1 MQFLESLLWNLPL
14 TDWLQHSYVISSG
27 KNKWNL
33 HKFHENIF
41 SCLLLAYRI
50 VLTIEILP
58 MTDYQQRGE
67 TFSVLGSK
75 YDLFEGIYGPA
86 DWKRLCQFLELDR
99 TPICCAIPK
108 NHPLCD
114 HKQISMHDLDNQ
126 HIVTIPL
133 DTDLTLPYGL
143 MYANEP
149 SEALKK
155 FLRIVK
161 KLTW

>member
-1 MQFLESLLWNLPL
+1 
-14 TDWLQHSYVISSG
+14 
-27 KNKWNL
+27 
-33 HKFHENIF
+33 
-41 SCLLLAYRI
+41 
-50 VLTIEILP
+50 

-114 HKQISMHDLDNQ
+114 HKQIYMHDLDNQ

>member
-1 MQFLESLLWNLPL
+1 MTMLFSSFMIVFVLLQIGQYPDL
-14 TDWLQHSYVISSG
+14 
-27 KNKWNL
+27 K
-33 HKFHENIF
+33 
-41 SCLLLAYRI
+41 
-50 VLTIEILP
+50 IEILP

-133 DTDLTLPYGL
+133 DTDLILPYGL

>member
-1 MQFLESLLWNLPL
+1 MLVAGISYCFDNSSIVTL
-14 TDWLQHSYVISSG
+14 TC
-27 KNKWNL
+27 
-33 HKFHENIF
+33 KF
-41 SCLLLAYRI
+41 
-50 VLTIEILP
+50 
-58 MTDYQQRGE
+58 D
-67 TFSVLGSK
+67 
-75 YDLFEGIYGPA
+75 IYGPA

>member
-1 MQFLESLLWNLPL
+1 MDR
-14 TDWLQHSYVISSG
+14 TDLFHIGQYPDLQV
-27 KNKWNL
+27 
-33 HKFHENIF
+33 
-41 SCLLLAYRI
+41 R
-50 VLTIEILP
+50 VTIEEL
-58 MTDYQQRGE
+58 
-67 TFSVLGSK
+67 SK
-75 YDLFEGIYGPA
+75 QYDMPATSMKKCFREIYGPA

-133 DTDLTLPYGL
+133 DTDLILPYGL

>member
-1 MQFLESLLWNLPL
+1 
-14 TDWLQHSYVISSG
+14 
-27 KNKWNL
+27 
-33 HKFHENIF
+33 
-41 SCLLLAYRI
+41 
-50 VLTIEILP
+50 

-75 YDLFEGIYGPA
+75 YDLFEGIYGSA

-114 HKQISMHDLDNQ
+114 HKRISMHDLDNQ

-149 SEALKK
+149 NEALKK

-161 KLTW
+161 N

>member
-1 MQFLESLLWNLPL
+1 MGLLTGRDFVSFLNLTGHQFVVP
-14 TDWLQHSYVISSG
+14 
-27 KNKWNL
+27 
-33 HKFHENIF
+33 
-41 SCLLLAYRI
+41 
-50 VLTIEILP
+50 
-58 MTDYQQRGE
+58 
-67 TFSVLGSK
+67 
-75 YDLFEGIYGPA
+75 
-86 DWKRLCQFLELDR
+86 
-99 TPICCAIPK
+99 IPK

-133 DTDLTLPYGL
+133 NTDLTLPYGL

>member
-1 MQFLESLLWNLPL
+1 M
-14 TDWLQHSYVISSG
+14 G
-27 KNKWNL
+27 
-33 HKFHENIF
+33 
-41 SCLLLAYRI
+41 LLAGRDF
-50 VLTIEILP
+50 VSFLNLT
-58 MTDYQQRGE
+58 GH
-67 TFSVLGSK
+67 
-75 YDLFEGIYGPA
+75 
-86 DWKRLCQFLELDR
+86 QF
-99 TPICCAIPK
+99 AIPK

-133 DTDLTLPYGL
+133 DTDMTLPYGL

-161 KLTW
+161 N

>member
-1 MQFLESLLWNLPL
+1 
-14 TDWLQHSYVISSG
+14 
-27 KNKWNL
+27 
-33 HKFHENIF
+33 
-41 SCLLLAYRI
+41 
-50 VLTIEILP
+50 

-143 MYANEP
+143 ML
-149 SEALKK
+149 SL
-155 FLRIVK
+155 IHI
-161 KLTW
+161 

>member
-1 MQFLESLLWNLPL
+1 MTMLFSSFMIVFVLLPNWA
-14 TDWLQHSYVISSG
+14 ISRF
-27 KNKWNL
+27 KNRNSP
-33 HKFHENIF
+33 N
-41 SCLLLAYRI
+41 
-50 VLTIEILP
+50 
-58 MTDYQQRGE
+58 DGYQQRGE

-155 FLRIVK
+155 VS
-161 KLTW
+161 

>member
-1 MQFLESLLWNLPL
+1 MDR
-14 TDWLQHSYVISSG
+14 TDL
-27 KNKWNL
+27 
-33 HKFHENIF
+33 FHIGQYPD
-41 SCLLLAYRI
+41 LK
-50 VLTIEILP
+50 IEILP
-58 MTDYQQRGE
+58 MTDYQQ
-67 TFSVLGSK
+67 
-75 YDLFEGIYGPA
+75 
-86 DWKRLCQFLELDR
+86 
-99 TPICCAIPK
+99 
-108 NHPLCD
+108 
-114 HKQISMHDLDNQ
+114 HDLDNQ

>member
-1 MQFLESLLWNLPL
+1 MGLLTGRDFVSFLNL
-14 TDWLQHSYVISSG
+14 TG
-27 KNKWNL
+27 
-33 HKFHENIF
+33 
-41 SCLLLAYRI
+41 
-50 VLTIEILP
+50 
-58 MTDYQQRGE
+58 
-67 TFSVLGSK
+67 
-75 YDLFEGIYGPA
+75 
-86 DWKRLCQFLELDR
+86 
-99 TPICCAIPK
+99 PICCAIPK

-114 HKQISMHDLDNQ
+114 HKRISMHDLDNQ

-149 SEALKK
+149 NEALKK

>member
-1 MQFLESLLWNLPL
+1 MGLLTGRDFVSFLNLTGHQFVVPFLR
-14 TDWLQHSYVISSG
+14 T
-27 KNKWNL
+27 
-33 HKFHENIF
+33 
-41 SCLLLAYRI
+41 
-50 VLTIEILP
+50 T
-58 MTDYQQRGE
+58 
-67 TFSVLGSK
+67 
-75 YDLFEGIYGPA
+75 LF
-86 DWKRLCQFLELDR
+86 
-99 TPICCAIPK
+99 
-108 NHPLCD
+108 
-114 HKQISMHDLDNQ
+114 MHDLDNQ

>member
-1 MQFLESLLWNLPL
+1 
-14 TDWLQHSYVISSG
+14 
-27 KNKWNL
+27 
-33 HKFHENIF
+33 
-41 SCLLLAYRI
+41 
-50 VLTIEILP
+50 

-133 DTDLTLPYGL
+133 
-143 MYANEP
+143 YANEP

>member
-1 MQFLESLLWNLPL
+1 MTMLFSSFMIVFVLLPNWAISRFKNRNSPNDGLPA
-14 TDWLQHSYVISSG
+14 
-27 KNKWNL
+27 KRR
-33 HKFHENIF
+33 NI
-41 SCLLLAYRI
+41 
-50 VLTIEILP
+50 
-58 MTDYQQRGE
+58 
-67 TFSVLGSK
+67 SVLGSK
-75 YDLFEGIYGPA
+75 YDLFEGIYGSA

-143 MYANEP
+143 TYANEP

>member
-1 MQFLESLLWNLPL
+1 MTMLFSSFMIVFVLLPNWAISRFKNRNSPNDGLPA
-14 TDWLQHSYVISSG
+14 
-27 KNKWNL
+27 K
-33 HKFHENIF
+33 
-41 SCLLLAYRI
+41 R
-50 VLTIEILP
+50 
-58 MTDYQQRGE
+58 R
-67 TFSVLGSK
+67 SK